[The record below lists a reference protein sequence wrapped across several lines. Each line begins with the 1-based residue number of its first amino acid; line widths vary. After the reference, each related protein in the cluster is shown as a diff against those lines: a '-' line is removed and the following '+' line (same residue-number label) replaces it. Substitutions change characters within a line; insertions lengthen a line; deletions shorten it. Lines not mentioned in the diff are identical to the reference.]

1 MMQRSTVDQPT
12 RPKARRLFP
21 QSGGVKVAGRFF
33 VALRQPLKKD
43 RSVTALRL
51 GFCLRLL
58 VLAVAGGARSGH
70 AADEARPAPLTTA
83 AAVRQLPPEEARRGL
98 PVRLTGN
105 LAIITVPRDALVLL
119 DETDGI
125 YVEVEQP
132 VKKTLQLG
140 DRLEIEGVTDPGDFA
155 PIVRATRVALV
166 GGGTLPAP
174 RRTTIAEL
182 NAGGLDAAWVELE
195 GIVRACVPTPRE
207 LMPVPRTPVG
217 LAASASGENRGE
229 ESWMVTFN
237 QGDDQLSVR
246 ISGRVAPA
254 DLVDARVRLRG
265 VVFNVHNANR
275 QFVRANLQ
283 LPSVAMIEVLAP
295 PPADPF
301 ALPLQH
307 VGEVLRF
314 SPTGF
319 TGHRVLVRGFVT
331 GHRDRHTLW
340 LREGDRGMRVASRQE
355 GALSPGDE
363 VEVVGFPDHGGYTP
377 SLSDAVFRKIA
388 EGPPPVPQ
396 VIRTA
401 EEISRQDSNL
411 VQIEAALTEV
421 RRTAE
426 GTVLTLAWNGMN
438 VRARL
443 LRGEDRVLGWEAGSR
458 VRVAGI
464 CVLGQAD
471 FSPPSGLWVA
481 GDMELWLRDAGDLVV
496 LQAAPWLTTRR
507 ALFLVISV
515 AILVLLALIIV
526 AVLARRQIQQ
536 REKARQLAEV
546 EFSAMLAERNRLA
559 REIHDTLAQNLNAVS
574 MQLELARNSARTGVV
589 DAMMP
594 HLGTAHQIVR
604 TCLAEARESIWNMRS
619 HVLERH
625 DLIGA
630 LRTVAEQLSAGRD
643 CRIQA
648 RAEGRARRLAPMIEN
663 NLLRIGQ
670 EAVANALKH
679 ARAGRIEIAIHFE
692 AAAVRLVIEDDGAGF
707 EPAGAPP
714 DGDHFGLRGMRE
726 RVAQMSGR
734 LTVGR
739 GGRGGTRVEVVVD
752 SVG

>member
-1 MMQRSTVDQPT
+1 
-12 RPKARRLFP
+12 
-21 QSGGVKVAGRFF
+21 
-33 VALRQPLKKD
+33 
-43 RSVTALRL
+43 VTALRF

-58 VLAVAGGARSGH
+58 VLAGAGGAGSVH
-70 AADEARPAPLTTA
+70 AADEARPTPLTTA
-83 AAVRQLPPEEARRGL
+83 AAVRRLSPEDASRRL

-105 LAIITVPRDALVLL
+105 LAIITAPRDALVLL
-119 DETDGI
+119 DDTDGI
-125 YVEVEQP
+125 YVEVDEP
-132 VKKTLQLG
+132 VKKNLHLG
-140 DRLEIEGVTDPGDFA
+140 DRLEIEGVTGPGDFA
-155 PIVRATRVALV
+155 PIVRASRVALL

-182 NAGGLDAAWVELE
+182 SAGGFDAAWVELE
-195 GIVRACVPTPRE
+195 GIVRACVPTPPE

-237 QGDDQLSVR
+237 QGDDKLSVR
-246 ISGRVAPA
+246 ISGRVTPA

-283 LPSVAMIEVLAP
+283 LPSVAMIEILAP

-319 TGHRVLVRGFVT
+319 TGHRVRVRGFVT
-331 GHRDRHTLW
+331 GHRDRDTLW

-377 SLSDAVFRKIA
+377 SLSDAVFRKITA
-388 EGPPPVPQ
+388 GAPPVPQ
-396 VIRTA
+396 FIRTA

-426 GTVLTLAWNGMN
+426 GSVLTLGWNGMN

-443 LRGEDRVLGWEAGSR
+443 LRGEDQDRALAWQAGSQ

-481 GDMELWLRDAGDLVV
+481 GDMELWLRDAGDLAVV
-496 LQAAPWLTTRR
+496 RPAPWLTTRR
-507 ALFLVISV
+507 ALILVISV
-515 AILVLLALIIV
+515 AVLVLLALIIV
-526 AVLARRQIQQ
+526 AVLARWQIQQ

-546 EFSAMLAERNRLA
+546 EFAAMLAERNRLA

-574 MQLELARNSARTGVV
+574 MQLELARNSARSGVV

-619 HVLERH
+619 HVLEHH

-630 LRTVAEQLSAGRD
+630 LRTVAEQLSAGRNS
-643 CRIQA
+643 RISA
-648 RAEGRARRLAPMIEN
+648 RVEGRPRRLAPMVEN

-679 ARAGRIEIAIHFE
+679 ARASQIEITIHFE
-692 AAAVRLVIEDDGAGF
+692 EPEIRLVIEDDGAGF
-707 EPAGAPP
+707 EPVEAAAP
-714 DGDHFGLRGMRE
+714 GEHFGLRGMRE

-739 GGRGGTRVEVVVD
+739 GGQGGTRVEVVVD
-752 SVG
+752 SVGGP

>member
-1 MMQRSTVDQPT
+1 M
-12 RPKARRLFP
+12 
-21 QSGGVKVAGRFF
+21 RFRTSLRFLVFALVCGF
-33 VALRQPLKKD
+33 VP
-43 RSVTALRL
+43 VH
-51 GFCLRLL
+51 
-58 VLAVAGGARSGH
+58 AVAD
-70 AADEARPAPLTTA
+70 AAPAPLTTA
-83 AAVRQLPPEEARRGL
+83 AAVRKLLPEEARLGF

-105 LAIITVPRDALVLL
+105 LAIITAPRDALVLL
-119 DETDGI
+119 DETDGV
-125 YVEVEQP
+125 YVKVEQP
-132 VKKTLQLG
+132 VKKNLRLG

-182 NAGGLDAAWVELE
+182 SAGGFDAAWVELE
-195 GIVRACVPTPRE
+195 GIVRACVPMPRAQ
-207 LMPVPRTPVG
+207 MPISRPSVG
-217 LAASASGENRGE
+217 AAAGASGEARAL
-229 ESWMVTFN
+229 ESWMMTFN

-246 ISGRVAPA
+246 INGRVAPA
-254 DLVDARVRLRG
+254 DLVDAKVRLRG

-275 QFVRANLQ
+275 QFVRASLQ
-283 LPSVAMIEVLAP
+283 LPSETKIEILTP

-301 ALPLQH
+301 AVPLQH
-307 VGEVLRF
+307 VGEILRF

-319 TGHRVLVRGFVT
+319 TGHRIRVRGLVT

-355 GALSPGDE
+355 GSLSPGDE

-388 EGPPPVPQ
+388 AGPPPVPQ

-401 EEISRQDSNL
+401 EEISQQDSNL

-421 RRTAE
+421 RKTAE
-426 GTVLTLAWNGMN
+426 GVVLTLGWNGMN

-443 LRGEDRVLGWEAGSR
+443 LRGEDQARALAWEVGSW
-458 VRVAGI
+458 VRVAGV

-481 GDMELWLRDAGDLVV
+481 GDMELLLRDAGDLAVV
-496 LQAAPWLTTRR
+496 RAAPWLTTRR
-507 ALFLVISV
+507 ALVIVISV
-515 AILVLLALIIV
+515 ATLVLLALIIV
-526 AVLARRQIQQ
+526 AVQARRQIQQ
-536 REKARQLAEV
+536 REKARKLAEV

-619 HVLERH
+619 HVLERN

-630 LRTVAEQLSAGRD
+630 VRIVAEQLSAGQD
-643 CRIQA
+643 CRI
-648 RAEGRARRLAPMIEN
+648 RTRVEGRPRRLAPMIEN

-670 EAVANALKH
+670 EAVSNALKH
-679 ARAGRIEIAIHFE
+679 ARAANIEVAIFFE
-692 AAAVRLVIEDDGAGF
+692 EPAVRLVIEDDGAGF
-707 EPAGAPP
+707 EPADPAAAG
-714 DGDHFGLRGMRE
+714 GHFGLRGMRE
-726 RVAQMSGR
+726 RVEQMSGR

-739 GGRGGTRVEVVVD
+739 GGQGGTCVEVVID

>member
-1 MMQRSTVDQPT
+1 MCSRAS
-12 RPKARRLFP
+12 
-21 QSGGVKVAGRFF
+21 
-33 VALRQPLKKD
+33 
-43 RSVTALRL
+43 
-51 GFCLRLL
+51 LRLL
-58 VLAVAGGARSGH
+58 VLAAVCGVRLLH
-70 AADEARPAPLTTA
+70 AATAPPTPLTTA
-83 AAVRQLPPEEARRGL
+83 AAVRQLSPEEARQGQ

-105 LAIITVPRDALVLL
+105 LAITTVQREALVLL
-119 DETDGI
+119 DETDGV
-125 YVEVEQP
+125 YVEVDPP
-132 VKKTLQLG
+132 VKKSLRPG
-140 DRLEIEGVTDPGDFA
+140 DRLEIEGVTNPGDFA
-155 PIVRATRVALV
+155 PIVRASRVTLLGA
-166 GGGTLPAP
+166 GTLPAP

-182 NAGGLDAAWVELE
+182 NAGGFDAAWVELE
-195 GIVRACVPTPRE
+195 GIVRACIPTPRE
-207 LMPVPRTPVG
+207 LLLVSRASVG
-217 LAASASGENRGE
+217 LAVGASGMHRPE
-229 ESWMVTFN
+229 ESWLVTFN
-237 QGDDQLSVR
+237 QGDDQMSVR

-283 LPSVAMIEVLAP
+283 LHDATMIEVLTR

-301 ALPLQH
+301 SLPQQR

-319 TGHRVLVRGFVT
+319 TGHRVRVRGFVT
-331 GHRDRHTLW
+331 GHRDRDTLW

-355 GALSPGDE
+355 GALAPGDE

-388 EGPPPVPQ
+388 AGPPPVAQ
-396 VIRTA
+396 VIRSA

-421 RRTAE
+421 RSTAK
-426 GTVLTLAWNGMN
+426 GVLLTLAWNGVN

-443 LRGEDRVLGWEAGSR
+443 LQSEDETRALAWQAGSR

-471 FSPPSGLWVA
+471 YTPLSGLWVA
-481 GDMELWLRDAGDLVV
+481 EDMELLLRDARDLAVM
-496 LQAAPWLTTRR
+496 QAAPWLTTRR
-507 ALFLVISV
+507 ALFIVISV
-515 AILVLLALIIV
+515 AALVLAALIVV

-536 REKARQLAEV
+536 REQARQLAEV

-589 DAMMP
+589 DAIMP

-619 HVLERH
+619 HVLERN

-630 LRTVAEQLSAGRD
+630 LRTVAEQLSAGLD
-643 CRIQA
+643 CRI
-648 RAEGRARRLAPMIEN
+648 RTRVEGRPRRLAPMIEN
-663 NLLRIGQ
+663 HLLRIGQ
-670 EAVANALKH
+670 EAVSNALKH
-679 ARAGRIEIAIHFE
+679 ARPRNIEVAIVFAGAT
-692 AAAVRLVIEDDGAGF
+692 VRLVVEDDGTGF
-707 EPAGAPP
+707 ESADASSP
-714 DGDHFGLRGMRE
+714 DGHYGLRGMRE
-726 RVAQMSGR
+726 RAEQMGGR

-739 GGRGGTRVEVVVD
+739 GAQGGTRVEVAVD
-752 SVG
+752 SIG